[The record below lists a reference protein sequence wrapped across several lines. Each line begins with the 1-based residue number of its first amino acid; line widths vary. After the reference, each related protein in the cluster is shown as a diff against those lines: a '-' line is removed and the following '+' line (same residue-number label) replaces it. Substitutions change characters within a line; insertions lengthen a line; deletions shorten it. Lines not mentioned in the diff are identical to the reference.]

1 MIQREQYEHL
11 LGESPNFL
19 LIQEQVSE
27 LAPLNK
33 PVLVIGK
40 PVLVIGKPVLVI
52 GKPVL
57 VIGERGTGKE
67 LIAERLHFLSQRWD
81 QPYIKTNCATFN
93 ENLLE
98 YELFGHE
105 IGAFTGAS
113 KLHIGRFER
122 ANSGKSVSRRIGVYI
137 KCCAEKTITRNRI
150 W

>member
-27 LAPLNK
+27 LAPLN
-33 PVLVIGK
+33 
-40 PVLVIGKPVLVI
+40 KPVLVI